1 MRHRRARYDEPL
13 AAQPLTCGARSFVR
27 PQFAALEEVKGG
39 LTIEANPLLT
49 TLDELTSLRLVKDG
63 CTITPPSLLETAPE
77 NVRQA
82 CGELA

>member
-27 PQFAALEEVKGG
+27 PQFAALEEVSR

-49 TLDELTSLRLVKDG
+49 TLDELTSLRLVNSG
-63 CTITPPSLLETAPE
+63 CTITPASLLETAPE

>member
-27 PQFAALEEVKGG
+27 PQFAALEEVNG
-39 LTIEANPLLT
+39 LIIEANPLLT
-49 TLDELTSLRLVKDG
+49 TLDELTSLRFVNIG
-63 CTITPPSLLETAPE
+63 CTITPASLLETAPE

>member
-27 PQFAALEEVKGG
+27 PQFAALEEVE
-39 LTIEANPLLT
+39 LLIIEANNL
-49 TLDELTSLRLVKDG
+49 LTSLDEFTSLRAVG
-63 CTITPPSLLETAPE
+63 RCIITPESLLETAPE

-82 CGELA
+82 CAET